1 MNSFE
6 KTFGIL
12 LNNSDITV
20 ESAYKALNILNSRN
34 IDFGDIFFERTVNEG
49 FSLEEGIIKAAYY
62 TNEQGAGVRA
72 VNQAKT
78 GFAYTQT
85 LDNKSLTE
93 ACLAA
98 HSISSGRRCDNVEI
112 KSSIKDTKQLYIEDD
127 PVTSMDKAEK
137 VSILQILNESARA
150 LDPRV
155 TQVMASLICCHKSR
169 IVMPTDDALRY
180 DIKPEVNIT
189 VTVIMEHN
197 GKRESGSASGGGAF
211 LIEDLLKTT
220 TLEDMAKEAVRV
232 ASLNLEAIPAP
243 AGNMPVVLGAG
254 WPGVLIHEAVGHGLE
269 GDAIRTGSSLF
280 AGKLGQ
286 KVASDCCTVIDD
298 GSIENRRGSLSFD
311 DEGTDTKSN
320 VLIENGILRKYMMD
334 KQNAR
339 LLGQETT
346 GNGRRQSFN
355 CLPIPRMT
363 NTYLAAGKYEK
374 DEIISSVDKGIYAV
388 NFKGG
393 QVDIASGEFTF
404 SASEA
409 YLIENGRITSPIK
422 GATLIG
428 NGPETMKQISMVG
441 NDLEFDKGIGSC
453 GKAGQS
459 VPVGIG
465 QPTVK
470 LDNVIVGGTEH

>member
-1 MNSFE
+1 
-6 KTFGIL
+6 
-12 LNNSDITV
+12 
-20 ESAYKALNILNSRN
+20 
-34 IDFGDIFFERTVNEG
+34 
-49 FSLEEGIIKAAYY
+49 
-62 TNEQGAGVRA
+62 
-72 VNQAKT
+72 
-78 GFAYTQT
+78 
-85 LDNKSLTE
+85 
-93 ACLAA
+93 
-98 HSISSGRRCDNVEI
+98 
-112 KSSIKDTKQLYIEDD
+112 
-127 PVTSMDKAEK
+127 
-137 VSILQILNESARA
+137 
-150 LDPRV
+150 
-155 TQVMASLICCHKSR
+155 
-169 IVMPTDDALRY
+169 MPTDDALRY

-374 DEIISSVDKGIYAV
+374 MRL
-388 NFKGG
+388 
-393 QVDIASGEFTF
+393 
-404 SASEA
+404 
-409 YLIENGRITSPIK
+409 YL
-422 GATLIG
+422 L
-428 NGPETMKQISMVG
+428 
-441 NDLEFDKGIGSC
+441 
-453 GKAGQS
+453 
-459 VPVGIG
+459 
-465 QPTVK
+465 
-470 LDNVIVGGTEH
+470 